1 MNVLILYVQ
10 VKKGLDIWK
19 PVTYISTLKEGFW
32 SHPEYDI
39 KPIEN
44 TCIVSILVP
53 TVQLLISCI
62 VTACSADG

>member
-19 PVTYISTLKEGFW
+19 PVTYILTLKEGFW

-39 KPIEN
+39 KPLEN
-44 TCIVSILVP
+44 TGILSALVP
-53 TVQLLISCI
+53 NV
-62 VTACSADG
+62 